1 LVSDIS
7 DLFVVIH
14 PQGTASFGWVEASN
28 NLCGKHAY
36 DFYIHIYIYIY
47 IPFDVSFV
55 KTETSISMTFEGTL
69 LRSSEL
75 RAEQAEEATAGRGEG
90 GVAEDHCSMS

>member
-1 LVSDIS
+1 MD
-7 DLFVVIH
+7 
-14 PQGTASFGWVEASN
+14 GWKPATICVAN
-28 NLCGKHAY
+28 MHMIFTY
-36 DFYIHIYIYIY
+36 IYIYIY